1 MTLAPNHLPLLNGNK
16 ILIFFILISSI
27 SSCASKKITSSTH
40 KETIEVGDKKKNRD
54 KTIDLV
60 EINIK
65 PSVKEDS
72 VLVSPETFDI
82 IQDKSAPKTENSTST
97 NTPTNTTKI
106 TYNVAV
112 ILPFNLSQIPL
123 GKYVDDSTKQLSTDS
138 KNAVEFYLGCQMAK
152 EQFES
157 KKLQANVYFLDDN
170 NDSLTTAM
178 LFNAKPFP
186 DIDYIIGPAN
196 YKNLTLIAN
205 KAKAMQIP
213 LISPFANSMYI
224 KDNPFLFNANASLWN
239 QYSWLLSH
247 TQNEFKGKTTEVL
260 YDGKDL
266 SAENISIFKEIAQNA
281 SIHNAIKYHAIS
293 ATDDALKMLSQADT
307 LSERVFIIY
316 SSKEN
321 YIKSIIPKLKPIKN
335 HLQIFTSNAAFN
347 PKLFNGLKT
356 PHSIWS
362 VSPYNKTN
370 LNYNIFNQRF
380 EEKYLKKPTEVAHQ
394 AFDILMHLLNTIDSN
409 VSLFTN
415 SNSGKLDFDN
425 TQTKFQFKPVT
436 DNAGNI
442 NYYDNTYLNLY
453 ELKNGNFSLIEK

>member
-1 MTLAPNHLPLLNGNK
+1 MTLAPNHLQLLNGNK
-16 ILIFFILISSI
+16 LLIFFILISSI
-27 SSCASKKITSSTH
+27 SSCASKKISSSIQ
-40 KETIEVGDKKKNRD
+40 KETIEVGDRKKNRD
-54 KTIDLV
+54 KTIDIV
-60 EINIK
+60 EINTK

-72 VLVSPETFDI
+72 ILVSPETFDI
-82 IQDKSAPKTENSTST
+82 IQDKTTSKTVDKSST
-97 NTPTNTTKI
+97 NTLSNTIKN

-112 ILPFNLSQIPL
+112 ILPFNLDQIPL
-123 GKYVDDSTKQLSTDS
+123 GKYVDDSTKQLSIDS

-157 KKLQANVYFLDDN
+157 KKLQANVYFLDDD
-170 NDSLTTAM
+170 NDSLTAAM

-205 KAKAMQIP
+205 KAKSMQIP
-213 LISPFANSMYI
+213 LISPFANSIYI

-239 QYSWLLSH
+239 QYSWLISH
-247 TQNEFKGKTTEVL
+247 TQKEFQGKTIEVL

-266 SAENISIFKEIAQNA
+266 STENISIFKEIVQSVSTN
-281 SIHNAIKYHAIS
+281 NPIKYHSIS
-293 ATDDALKMLSQADT
+293 ATDDALKQLTQADT
-307 LSERVFIIY
+307 ISERVFIIY

-321 YIKSIIPKLKPIKN
+321 YIKSIIPKLKLIKN
-335 HLQIFTSNAAFN
+335 KLQVFTSNVAFN
-347 PKLFNGLKT
+347 PKLFNGLKI
-356 PHSIWS
+356 PHSMWS
-362 VSPYNKTN
+362 VSPYNKSN

-409 VSLFTN
+409 LSLSTN

-442 NYYDNTYLNLY
+442 HYYDNTYLNLY
-453 ELKNGNFSLIEK
+453 ELKNGIFTLSEK